1 MKKTLTKSLMQIALG
16 YACAALTVTA
26 ALFTVSCEQPTN
38 SERSESIEVYVD
50 LEEMEPVDQASV
62 HVVGGV
68 HQLYVKSNV
77 EFTASWEDGETSP
90 WATVVDD
97 TTVDPA
103 TGLRVITLEVKRRNA
118 TPYYTR
124 RTGTLVLSPVNEGL
138 NYNKYVQIHQGATA
152 RVSSDFSWM
161 TYGSSDPRID
171 DGVSATNWS
180 TAFKDRGWNSTKI
193 EGEEIVHLYGKKG
206 FVLLGDDKGHGAD
219 IYSPYTS
226 NLRYDSL
233 LMVSFRAVAHTDY
246 KTLAKDGNKLT
257 VEVVGGGVIAD
268 FAEQNVTSIELEAK
282 NFDPSS
288 DGFPG
293 DMWDGTEFMIFVL
306 GTESNPLTVDT
317 KIRIK
322 SGSLTTP
329 TTTPNRI
336 YVDNFYIRRVTEVDE
351 PYFEQ
356 NGGSGVDKIMA
367 ATEEEVE

>member
-38 SERSESIEVYVD
+38 SERSESIEVFVD

-68 HQLYVKSNV
+68 HQFYVKSNV
-77 EFTASWEDGETSP
+77 DFTASWEDGETSP

-97 TTVDPA
+97 TTVDPK
-103 TGLRVITLEVKRRNA
+103 TGMRIVTLDVTRRNKI
-118 TPYYTR
+118 PYYTR
-124 RTGTLVLSPVNEGL
+124 RTGTLVLSANNEGL
-138 NYNKYVQIHQGATA
+138 NFNKYIQVHQGATA
-152 RVSSDFSWM
+152 RVSSDFSWT
-161 TYGSSDPRID
+161 TYGSTDPRVD

-180 TAFKDRGWNSTKI
+180 AALRDRGWVSTKI

-206 FVLLGDDKGHGAD
+206 YIQLGDAEGHGAD
-219 IYSPYTS
+219 IHSPYTS
-226 NLRYDSL
+226 NLRSDSL
-233 LMVSFRAVAHTDY
+233 LMVSFRA
-246 KTLAKDGNKLT
+246 
-257 VEVVGGGVIAD
+257 GVIAD
-268 FAEQNVTSIELEAK
+268 FAEQNITSIELETK
-282 NFDPSS
+282 HFDPSS
-288 DGFPG
+288 DAFPG